1 MGGLTCENNNNRART
16 DQVTR
21 LKSPITTEKNGSKKT
36 HVRERERGKCA
47 ILHSKNK
54 QQPNKKQNE
63 KLKIRKRSRE
73 ISHQSLLLPCFL
85 TRTHG
90 DRERSKVPPI
100 SSLRPSRWLSPVIR
114 CMWISTSRG
123 VCVCVRAR
131 VCVCVRWGRG
141 FKAASASLHSPQSS
155 VSFSTVR
162 TSSVLTVPPS
172 IIIIFPPGSFFFVVV
187 VLVHSSSSEIPSTLN
202 RLLHLSPYP
211 LLILH
216 AFVSW
221 TSDGIIH

>member
-1 MGGLTCENNNNRART
+1 MSADTPLLPNGGRMGGLTCENNNNRART

-36 HVRERERGKCA
+36 HVRERGRGKCA

-123 VCVCVRAR
+123 VCVCARAR
-131 VCVCVRWGRG
+131 VCVCAMGPRV
-141 FKAASASLHSPQSS
+141 
-155 VSFSTVR
+155 
-162 TSSVLTVPPS
+162 
-172 IIIIFPPGSFFFVVV
+172 
-187 VLVHSSSSEIPSTLN
+187 
-202 RLLHLSPYP
+202 
-211 LLILH
+211 
-216 AFVSW
+216 
-221 TSDGIIH
+221 